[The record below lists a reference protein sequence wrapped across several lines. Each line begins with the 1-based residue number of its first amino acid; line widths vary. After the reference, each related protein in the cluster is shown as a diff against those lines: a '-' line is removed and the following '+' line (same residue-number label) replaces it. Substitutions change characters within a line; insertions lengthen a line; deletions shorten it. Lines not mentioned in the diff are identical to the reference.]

1 MLIKGSQRGSGANL
15 AAHLLK
21 TDDNEHVLVHEVKG
35 FASDNLHDAFKE
47 AEAISLG
54 TKCRQYLFSVSI
66 NPPQPE
72 NVPLEVFEDT
82 IDRIEKRLGLVGQP
96 RAVVFHEKEN
106 RLHVHAVWSRV
117 DAATMTAKHMP
128 FFKNKLFALAR
139 DLHLELGFEMPRGMA
154 EKGAGDPTNF
164 TLAEWQQCK
173 RQGVDPR
180 WLKKSIQDCW
190 SRSDGLNAFQ
200 GSLIERGFHLAKG
213 DRRGHLVVDHTGEVY
228 SLSRMLGV
236 KAKDVRARLGEGDK
250 LQDVEAT
257 RKLIGERMTPVIRRH
272 IAEAKDRFQ
281 SRYAKLD
288 AYKKKMVE
296 LHRTARQAL
305 KTKQKREWDAE
316 TLVRA
321 NRLPKGLRGLWHRL
335 TGEYQ
340 KVRKLNE
347 TEAQSTRE
355 RHVREREVLM
365 SEQSAKR
372 SVLQS
377 RVTDLREQQAKKLS
391 ALRMDIGRYLEFG
404 RLRQVPQTPLK
415 TSHPGLRLRL

>member
-21 TDDNEHVLVHEVKG
+21 TDDNEHVLVHEVRG

-47 AEAISLG
+47 VEAISLG

-66 NPPQPE
+66 NPPQSE

-82 IDRIEKRLGLVGQP
+82 IDRIEKRLGLVDQP

-106 RLHVHAVWSRV
+106 RLHAHAVWSRV
-117 DAATMTAKHMP
+117 DAETMTAKHMP

-139 DLHLELGFEMPRGMA
+139 DLHLEFGFEMPRGMA

-190 SRSDGLNAFQ
+190 SRSDGLQAFQ
-200 GSLIERGFHLAKG
+200 TSLIERGFHLAKG
-213 DRRGHLVVDHTGEVY
+213 DRRGHVVVDHTGEVY
-228 SLSRMLGV
+228 SLARMLGV
-236 KAKDVRARLGEGDK
+236 KAKDVRARLGEGDT

-281 SRYAKLD
+281 RRYAKLD
-288 AYKKKMVE
+288 AYKKEMVE
-296 LHRTARQAL
+296 HHHNARQSL
-305 KTKQKREWDAE
+305 KAKQKREWDAE
-316 TLVRA
+316 PLVRA

-335 TGEYQ
+335 TGEYR
-340 KVRKLNE
+340 KVRAHNEQEAEATRLRMREERQKLVE
-347 TEAQSTRE
+347 KQCAE
-355 RHVREREVLM
+355 RGVLQKRFTSM
-365 SEQSAKR
+365 RAKR
-372 SVLQS
+372 SELFNE
-377 RVTDLREQQAKKLS
+377 LRGEV
-391 ALRMDIGRYLEFG
+391 GRYLRFAHGQDGPSRG
-404 RLRQVPQTPLK
+404 RSVSQGLK
-415 TSHPGLRLRL
+415 LQR